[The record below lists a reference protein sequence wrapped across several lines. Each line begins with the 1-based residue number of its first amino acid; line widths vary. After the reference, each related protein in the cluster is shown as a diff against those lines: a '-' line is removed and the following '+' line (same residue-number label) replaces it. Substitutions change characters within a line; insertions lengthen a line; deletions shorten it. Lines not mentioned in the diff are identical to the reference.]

1 VAKIVLLTQRT
12 PWPPD
17 RGDKITTWRLLERMA
32 RRHEV
37 HSLSFAH
44 GEDDERA
51 AGTLRSKGLRATTI
65 PWRKGPQLL
74 RAAALLATTR
84 PITLG
89 VYGSGR
95 MRRAVDAALADAD
108 LAYAYSSSMA
118 AFLLHHH
125 QVKRV
130 MHFAELDS
138 DKWRQYAQRVAP
150 PAKWVW
156 AREARTLLRF
166 ERRVAAEFDASIL
179 CTPLEQEVFARHIP
193 DVPSRVLRNGV
204 DLEYFA
210 PRRDLRRAGELVFT
224 GVMDYEPNV
233 DGVEWFVREI
243 LPLVR
248 LRVPGARFSIVGSK
262 PVPRVQALAAVEGVV
277 VTGRVEDVR
286 VHLHRAAV
294 SVAPLRI
301 ARGIQNKVL
310 EAMAAG
316 VAVVGTTSATQG
328 VECQPGRDLVVR
340 DDPREFAAEV
350 ARLLE
355 DSRAAEELGAR
366 GRALVE
372 ARYDWERTLA
382 PLDAWIDEWLAAPS
396 RP

>member
-1 VAKIVLLTQRT
+1 MAKIVLLTQRT

-32 RRHEV
+32 RHHEV
-37 HSLSFAH
+37 HSISFAH

-51 AGTLRSKGLRATTI
+51 AETLRSKGLRATTVS
-65 PWRKGPQLL
+65 WRKGPQLM

-95 MRRAVDAALADAD
+95 MQQAVDAALVGAD

-118 AFLLHHH
+118 AFLLRHGR
-125 QVKRV
+125 VKRV

-138 DKWRQYAQRVAP
+138 DKWRQYARRVAP

-156 AREARTLLRF
+156 EREARTLLRF

-179 CTPLEQEVFARHIP
+179 CTPLEQQVFERHIP
-193 DVPSRVLRNGV
+193 GVDSRVLRNGV

-224 GVMDYEPNV
+224 GVMDYEPNI

-248 LRVPGARFSIVGSK
+248 TRVPQAHFTIVGSK
-262 PVPRVQALAAVEGVV
+262 PVPRVQALAAVDGVV

-286 VHLHRAAV
+286 EHLHRASV

-316 VAVVGTTSATQG
+316 LPVVGTTSATQG

-340 DDPREFAAEV
+340 DDPVQFASEV
-350 ARLLE
+350 AGLLE
-355 DSRAAEELGAR
+355 HPHAAEELGAR

-372 ARYDWERTLA
+372 ARYDWENTLA
-382 PLDAWIDEWLAAPS
+382 PLDAWIDEWLAM
-396 RP
+396 RRRV

>member
-1 VAKIVLLTQRT
+1 MAKIVLLTQRT

-44 GEDDERA
+44 GPDDERA
-51 AGTLRSKGLRATTI
+51 AEVLRAKGLRATTV
-65 PWRKGPQLL
+65 PWRKGSQLL
-74 RAAALLATTR
+74 RGAALLATAR

-95 MRRAVDAALADAD
+95 MQREVDAAARGAD

-118 AFLLHHH
+118 AFVAGNRSL
-125 QVKRV
+125 KRV

-138 DKWRQYAQRVAP
+138 DKWRQYALRVAP
-150 PAKWVW
+150 PARWVW
-156 AREARTLLRF
+156 AREARTLLRW
-166 ERRVAAEFDASIL
+166 ERRIAAEFDASIL
-179 CTPLEQEVFARHIP
+179 CTPLEQQVFERHIP
-193 DVPSRVLRNGV
+193 GVPSRVLRNGV

-210 PRRDLRRAGELVFT
+210 PRRESRRADELVFT

-248 LRVPGARFSIVGSK
+248 RRVPKARFTIVGSK

-286 VHLHRAAV
+286 EHLHRAAV

-316 VAVVGTTSATQG
+316 VPVVGTTSATQG
-328 VECQPGRDLVVR
+328 VECEPGRDLLVR
-340 DDPREFAAEV
+340 DDPAQFAAEV

-355 DSRAAEELGAR
+355 DPRAAEELGAR

-372 ARYDWERTLA
+372 QRYDWERTLA
-382 PLDAWIDEWLAAPS
+382 PLDAWIDEWLSTPP

>member
-1 VAKIVLLTQRT
+1 MAKIVLLTQRT

-44 GEDDERA
+44 GPDDERA
-51 AGTLRSKGLRATTI
+51 AEALRAKGLRATTV
-65 PWRKGPQLL
+65 PWRKGSQLL
-74 RAAALLATTR
+74 RGAALLATTR

-95 MRRAVDAALADAD
+95 MQREVDAAARGAD

-118 AFLLHHH
+118 AFVAGNRRL
-125 QVKRV
+125 KRV

-138 DKWRQYAQRVAP
+138 DKWRQYSLRVAP
-150 PAKWVW
+150 PARWVW
-156 AREARTLLRF
+156 AREARALLRW
-166 ERRVAAEFDASIL
+166 ERRIAAEFDASIL
-179 CTPLEQEVFARHIP
+179 CTPLEQQVFERHIP
-193 DVPSRVLRNGV
+193 GVPSRVLRNGV

-210 PRRDLRRAGELVFT
+210 PRRAARRADELVFT

-248 LRVPGARFSIVGSK
+248 RRVPKARFTIVGSK

-286 VHLHRAAV
+286 EHLHRAAV

-316 VAVVGTTSATQG
+316 VPVVGTTSATQG
-328 VECQPGRDLVVR
+328 VECEPGRDLLVR
-340 DDPREFAAEV
+340 DDPAQFAAEV

-355 DSRAAEELGAR
+355 DPRAAEELGAR

-372 ARYDWERTLA
+372 ERYDWERTLA
-382 PLDAWIDEWLAAPS
+382 PLDAWIDEWLATPP